1 MTKTKSLSMMMGAAV
16 LAGAGGAALAQD
28 LRIGL
33 QEDPDVLDPHRARTY
48 VGRIVFT
55 SLCDKLVDID
65 EKLQFVP
72 QLAQSWSFSED
83 NKTLTS
89 SCAPMSSSTT
99 AASSTPPRR
108 APTWSAP

>member
-55 SLCDKLVDID
+55 
-65 EKLQFVP
+65 
-72 QLAQSWSFSED
+72 
-83 NKTLTS
+83 
-89 SCAPMSSSTT
+89 
-99 AASSTPPRR
+99 
-108 APTWSAP
+108 